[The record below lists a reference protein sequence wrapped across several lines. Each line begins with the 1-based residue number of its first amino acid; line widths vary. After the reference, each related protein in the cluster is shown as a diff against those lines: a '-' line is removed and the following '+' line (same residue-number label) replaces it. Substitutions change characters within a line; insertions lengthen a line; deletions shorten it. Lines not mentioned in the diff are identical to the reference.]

1 MTNSLPRSSPGWGKK
16 LVEALTKDQV
26 ETLLDVLVGAG
37 DPLRLSE
44 ELRILDSDLADT
56 VQRLVGEADTVAAK
70 DSDAAVSKQKLLEI
84 WDDLWGRWNDHVC
97 EVGDEDGE
105 YAIKDEDWDPPYFDP
120 TALSED
126 LERIAKEMQQMLE
139 PISGLIDDPELFV
152 KAADEIDDNI
162 GSFPEWM
169 GVEEC
174 CELGLCTTN
183 CILEWTWRAMEREEM
198 AAQQFLE

>member
-97 EVGDEDGE
+97 EVGDEDGA

-139 PISGLIDDPELFV
+139 LVSGLIDDPELFV
-152 KAADEIDDNI
+152 KLRTKSIITLAR
-162 GSFPEWM
+162 FPNGW
-169 GVEEC
+169 G
-174 CELGLCTTN
+174 
-183 CILEWTWRAMEREEM
+183 
-198 AAQQFLE
+198 